1 MNEVCQSGID
11 DVKIP
16 SWCVEYSL
24 SSSVILQGILEL
36 IVLICYLYCVGNS
49 SNIGKRRIKL
59 NIPHLFG
66 NRKVEIGIRNNIY
79 Y

>member
-36 IVLICYLYCVGNS
+36 IVLILLFILC
-49 SNIGKRRIKL
+49 GKFFKYWKKKNKIKYPPS
-59 NIPHLFG
+59 IWEPKG
-66 NRKVEIGIRNNIY
+66 RNRYKK
-79 Y
+79 